1 MVGAEACF
9 WASVPQPE
17 GGRRRSALGQALGR
31 YTVGPL
37 WLRNLREML
46 HQVLAPEGPVRA
58 TASSGVTDGMC
69 GFLLEI

>member
-1 MVGAEACF
+1 M
-9 WASVPQPE
+9 
-17 GGRRRSALGQALGR
+17 GQALGR

-46 HQVLAPEGPVRA
+46 RQVLAPEGPVRA
-58 TASSGVTDGMC
+58 TASSGVTDGVC